1 MHKEWREVA
10 EIWHEGKLVATVTG
24 FHLKI
29 QENSS
34 EDVDV
39 AWQAEIEKVQ
49 NEYPVSPSLAWA
61 GRVEPCVTC
70 NKRGV
75 GKCAARVVGGCK
87 IYDIWK
93 EKNRSV

>member
-1 MHKEWREVA
+1 MSKEWREVA

-39 AWQAEIEKVQ
+39 AWQAEMEKEETQ
-49 NEYPVSPSLAWA
+49 IKYPI
-61 GRVEPCVTC
+61 EPCIAC
-70 NKRGV
+70 DKRV
-75 GKCAARVVGGCK
+75 DKCAERELGGCRM
-87 IYDIWK
+87 YGIWK
-93 EKNRSV
+93 ENKGVFKV

>member
-39 AWQAEIEKVQ
+39 AWQAEIEKEEAQVK
-49 NEYPVSPSLAWA
+49 YPID
-61 GRVEPCVTC
+61 PCASC
-70 NKRGV
+70 LKRADY
-75 GKCAARVVGGCK
+75 CAERELGGCS
-87 IYDIWK
+87 IYNIWK
-93 EKNRSV
+93 ENNGAFKV

>member
-39 AWQAEIEKVQ
+39 AWQAEMEKVQ
-49 NEYPVSPSLAWA
+49 TEYPVSPCIACDQDLAS
-61 GRVEPCVTC
+61 CC
-70 NKRGV
+70 
-75 GKCAARVVGGCK
+75 GCEK
-87 IYDIWK
+87 YDKWK
-93 EKNRSV
+93 ENNGVFRV